1 MFKIK
6 CHPFVL
12 GLIFSIPVVLAGAVQ
27 PQAGDDG
34 DALLADP
41 EVSSGTQTGSVFGN
55 VTGTGH
61 SPEVEEALRNMAG
74 VNFTRGP
81 AGSRRIALT
90 FDDGPSGSTTD
101 KVLDILKE
109 NGVVATFFV
118 LGEMI
123 EKHPGSL
130 RRIVGEGHEVGNHSY
145 SHRDMRKLDAP
156 GIEEEIRRTQELIER
171 HGGVSPRIFR
181 PPYGNTGR
189 ELREYCR
196 ETGMVICKWS
206 VDPRDWKKTVTVD
219 AMKSTIRDETRGG
232 SVIILHD
239 IKKKTVK
246 ALPGILRE
254 LKKSGFEFILLS
266 RMIADAWQEKTAKMT
281 GAGTPE
287 VSTGSTAITT
297 RQPLRLPLDETE
309 F

>member
-1 MFKIK
+1 M
-6 CHPFVL
+6 
-12 GLIFSIPVVLAGAVQ
+12 GLTFTMLVVLAGSMQ
-27 PQAGDDG
+27 SRAGDDG
-34 DALLADP
+34 DAILAGSG
-41 EVSSGTQTGSVFGN
+41 VSSGTGNGSVFGN
-55 VTGTGH
+55 VIETGH

-90 FDDGPSGSTTD
+90 FDDGPSGSTTG
-101 KVLDILKE
+101 KVLDILRE
-109 NGVVATFFV
+109 NGVAATFFV
-118 LGEMI
+118 LGEMV
-123 EKHPGSL
+123 EKHPGLL
-130 RRIVGEGHEVGNHSY
+130 RRIIGEGHEVGNHSY

-156 GIEEEIRRTQELIER
+156 EIREEIRKTQELIER
-171 HGGVSPRIFR
+171 YGGVSPRIFR
-181 PPYGNTGR
+181 PPYGNTNR

-196 ETGMVICKWS
+196 DAGMVMCKWS

-219 AMKSTIRDETRGG
+219 AMNSTIRDQTRGG

-246 ALPGILRE
+246 ALPGILGE

-266 RMIADAWQEKTAKMT
+266 RMIADAWQAKTAKMT
-281 GAGTPE
+281 RAGSPG
-287 VSTGSTAITT
+287 VLAGSGTVTT
-297 RQPLRLPLDETE
+297 RQPLTLPLDETE